1 MNLDL
6 DTLQIIRQFI
16 KKQIDRVKDD
26 LVYHVD
32 TIDKLQYSRGRLN
45 ALEALLQDLKDLQ
58 NKTENIDEVNSDT

>member
-6 DTLQIIRQFI
+6 DTLQLVRHYIR
-16 KKQIDRVKDD
+16 KQIDQVKED

-58 NKTENIDEVNSDT
+58 NKTENIDDVNSDT

>member
-6 DTLQIIRQFI
+6 DTLQTIRHYI
-16 KKQIDRVKDD
+16 KKQIEQVKED
-26 LVYHVD
+26 LVYHID

-58 NKTENIDEVNSDT
+58 NKTENIDDVNSDT

>member
-6 DTLQIIRQFI
+6 DTLQLVRHYIR
-16 KKQIDRVKDD
+16 KQIDQVKED
-26 LVYHVD
+26 LVYHID

-58 NKTENIDEVNSDT
+58 NKTENIDDVNSDT

>member
-32 TIDKLQYSRGRLN
+32 TIDKLQYSRGKLN

>member
-6 DTLQIIRQFI
+6 DTLQSVKHYI
-16 KKQIDRVKDD
+16 KKQIDQVKED